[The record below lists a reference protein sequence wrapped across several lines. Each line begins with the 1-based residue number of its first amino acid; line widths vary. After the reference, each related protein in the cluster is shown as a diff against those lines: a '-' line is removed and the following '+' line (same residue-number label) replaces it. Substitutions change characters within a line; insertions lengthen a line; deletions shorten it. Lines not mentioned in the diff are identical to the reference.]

1 MVIGKHLFNTEPVW
15 YIGEDQ
21 PLENVKCLEI
31 LGVSFNSDGRSSDHV
46 NTRIS
51 KCHKAFYGL
60 RDAGMAYPGAH
71 TSIKKYLWKTICLPT
86 LLYGMECINISK
98 NELTR
103 LERTQGNHIKQCLGL
118 GKTVHSTHIL
128 QALNVRKI
136 VNNLSAKC
144 LMFYHSV
151 FNNETPATKL
161 NRFFLSRYVASG
173 RLIPGTLISNIVRD
187 GYSPMSVLFNKP
199 CKYTSSQTNC
209 GITESLHNLLYHENF
224 IKPYSE
230 EKYLVYLLTKSF

>member
-1 MVIGKHLFNTEPVW
+1 MYRPMSCYRN
-15 YIGEDQ
+15 GERQ
-21 PLENVKCLEI
+21 M
-31 LGVSFNSDGRSSDHV
+31 
-46 NTRIS
+46 
-51 KCHKAFYGL
+51 YG
-60 RDAGMAYPGAH
+60 
-71 TSIKKYLWKTICLPT
+71 
-86 LLYGMECINISK
+86 LYGMECINISK

-118 GKTVHSTHIL
+118 GKTVHSTNIL

-136 VNNLSAKC
+136 VNTLSAKC

-151 FNNETPATKL
+151 FSNETPATKL

-187 GYSPMSVLFNKP
+187 GYSPMSVVFNKP
-199 CKYTSSQTNC
+199 CKYKSSQTNC
-209 GITESLHNLLYHENF
+209 GITEILQNLLYNENF

-230 EKYLVYLLTKSF
+230 EN